1 MSKPCAIPLCLFLR
15 EKNSYVCK
23 AHGKV
28 VLTGDYKSKATF
40 TTRRTRTRRVGLT
53 FADQCRLGA
62 LPVPVAEFKFHPTRK
77 YRADWAFVDARLLV
91 EVEGGAFLKD
101 GGRHN
106 RGAGFRNDLE
116 KYAEA
121 AILGY
126 RVIRVLPEWIED
138 GRALTYVERAL
149 TKVLG

>member
-1 MSKPCAIPLCLFLR
+1 MSKVCAIQLCPFLR

-23 AHGKV
+23 AHGKSIAADKALV
-28 VLTGDYKSKATF
+28 PTKRYRVRGKTTG
-40 TTRRTRTRRVGLT
+40 GLT

-62 LPVPVAEFKFHPTRK
+62 LPAPVAEFKFHPTRK
-77 YRADWAFVDARLLV
+77 YRADWAFINARLLV

-149 TKVLG
+149 TTSNK

>member
-1 MSKPCAIPLCLFLR
+1 MSKVCAIPLCPFLR
-15 EKNSYVCK
+15 EKDSYVCK
-23 AHGKV
+23 VHGKEAASQPKV
-28 VLTGDYKSKATF
+28 KG
-40 TTRRTRTRRVGLT
+40 RTRTRKPGLT

-62 LPVPVAEFKFHPTRK
+62 LPVPVAEWKFHPTRR
-77 YRADWAFVDARLLV
+77 YRADWAFVDDRILV
-91 EVEGGAFLKD
+91 EIEGGAFLKD

-149 TKVLG
+149 TR

>member
-1 MSKPCAIPLCLFLR
+1 MSKPCAIPLCPFLR
-15 EKNSYVCK
+15 EKNAYVCK
-23 AHGKV
+23 AHGK
-28 VLTGDYKSKATF
+28 
-40 TTRRTRTRRVGLT
+40 TTAPKTKGRTRTRRAGLT

-62 LPVPVAEFKFHPTRK
+62 LPVPVAEFRFHDVR
-77 YRADWAFVDARLLV
+77 RWRFDWCFADARLAI
-91 EVEGGAFLKD
+91 EVEGGAFLKE
-101 GGRHN
+101 GSRHT
-106 RGAGFRNDLE
+106 RGAGFREDLM

-149 TKVLG
+149 TDSNK